1 MFNMRSLLPLQ
12 LAVVFALCAWLW
24 TRTTSVDPLP
34 DWRQGELVVIVPPLE
49 METENAFETELA
61 EQFAQQLQVK
71 LKVIPL
77 PADQSLPALVAHK
90 AHLATAARNTADYAL
105 RFGKAYQSLDELLIC
120 HRTTPDDIDELEGRE
135 LVVTAGSPQE
145 SALRE
150 VQRDHSSL
158 RWKSRRGTS
167 PDELLEEVADGKLD
181 CTVANEEQ
189 LTTSR
194 NFYPDLGIALDI
206 DSPSDMS
213 WAFIGGEDTKL
224 FDEAQQFF
232 ARIKQDGTLRH
243 LLDRYYGHN
252 DRLEAPD
259 AEAFIAQTRSM
270 LPHFR
275 HWFKEAADLTGIEWQ
290 VLAALAYQESH
301 WDPSATSYTN
311 VRGMMMLTEETA
323 DRMGVENRLDA
334 HSSILA
340 GARYLQLLKEQLPL
354 RMNEK
359 DRLWMALAAYNQGMG
374 HLEDARIL
382 ASQSGLNPDV
392 WADVKRMM
400 PLLARPSFYKNAKRG
415 KARGGE
421 AVILVETVR
430 LYHDM
435 LKRLDEQDNPYRL
448 SPSLKHRLVGGL
460 LD

>member
-1 MFNMRSLLPLQ
+1 MFVMRNLLPLQ
-12 LAVVFALCAWLW
+12 VAVALALCAWLW
-24 TRTTSVDPLP
+24 IKTTAVDPLP
-34 DWRQGELVVIVPPLE
+34 DWRQGELVVIVPPIE

-61 EQFAQQLQVK
+61 EQFALQLQVK

-77 PADQSLPALVAHK
+77 PSDQALPALVAHM
-90 AHLATAARNTADYAL
+90 AHIATSARSSNDYAL

-120 HRTTPDDIDELEGRE
+120 HSVTPKDIDELAGRDLE
-135 LVVTAGSPQE
+135 VAAGSPQQA
-145 SALRE
+145 ALRE
-150 VQRDHSSL
+150 VQREHDKLH
-158 RWKSRRGTS
+158 WKSRRDTS
-167 PDELLEEVADGKLD
+167 PAELLEEVADGKLD

-189 LTTSR
+189 LASTR
-194 NFYPDLGIALDI
+194 NFYPDLGAALDI
-206 DSPSDMS
+206 GSPSDLS
-213 WAFIGGEDTKL
+213 WAFTGDDTQL
-224 FDEAQQFF
+224 YDEAQQFF
-232 ARIKQDGTLRH
+232 ARIKQDGTLRQ

-252 DRLEAPD
+252 DRLDTMD
-259 AEAFIAQTRSM
+259 AETFIARTRTV
-270 LPHFR
+270 LPRFK

-290 VLAALAYQESH
+290 LLAALSYQESH
-301 WDPSATSYTN
+301 WNPNATSYTK

-354 RMNEK
+354 RMKEE

-382 ASQSGLNPDV
+382 AGKSGLNPDV

-400 PLLARPSFYKNAKRG
+400 PLLSRPSYYQVTKHG

-435 LKRLDEQDNPYRL
+435 LKRLDAQDSFAQLPPVLKR
-448 SPSLKHRLVGGL
+448 SFVGSLIK
-460 LD
+460 

>member
-1 MFNMRSLLPLQ
+1 MLAMRSLLPLQ
-12 LAVVFALCAWLW
+12 LAVVLALCTWLW
-24 TRTTSVDPLP
+24 IKTTAVDPLP
-34 DWRQGELVVIVPPLE
+34 DWHLGELVVIVPPVE

-61 EQFAQQLQVK
+61 GQFAQQLQVK
-71 LKVIPL
+71 LKTVPL
-77 PADQSLPALVAHK
+77 AIDQALPALAAHK
-90 AHLATAARNTADYAL
+90 AHLATAVRNTTDYAL
-105 RFGKAYQSLDELLIC
+105 HFGKAYQSLNELLIC
-120 HRTTPDDIDELEGRE
+120 HGATPDDLDELDARE
-135 LVVTAGSPQE
+135 LVVATGSPQE
-145 SALRE
+145 AALRE
-150 VQRDHSSL
+150 VQREHDKL
-158 RWKSRRGTS
+158 GWKSRRGTS
-167 PDELLEEVADGKLD
+167 AAELLEEVADGKLD

-189 LTTSR
+189 LATAR
-194 NFYPDLGIALDI
+194 NFYPELGVALDI

-213 WAFIGGEDTKL
+213 WAFASGGDTKL

-232 ARIKQDGTLRH
+232 ARIKQDGTLRQ
-243 LLDRYYGHN
+243 LIDRYYGHN
-252 DRLEAPD
+252 DRLNAPN
-259 AEAFIAQTRSM
+259 AEAFIAQTRTL
-270 LPHFR
+270 LPHYR

-290 VLAALAYQESH
+290 LLASLSYQESH
-301 WDPSATSYTN
+301 WNPNATSYTN

-323 DRMGVENRLDA
+323 DRMNVENRLDA
-334 HSSILA
+334 RASILA

-354 RMNEK
+354 RMSEE

-400 PLLARPSFYKNAKRG
+400 PLLSRPSFYKKTKHG

-435 LKRLDEQDNPYRL
+435 LKRLETQNSLYQLP
-448 SPSLKHRLVGGL
+448 PILKHSFVGGFIK
-460 LD
+460 